1 MSTNLVGIGNS
12 QVPTNAMLGGLAYQD
27 PAHANLTEVEI
38 ENIASIKAKTNDT
51 AVDVFVYDTRKD
63 SDGGAWR
70 KRTSHTSWYNEEP
83 SATRGARKEFPAVAI
98 LVASSSAL
106 TIYDADDPNLSM
118 WMVFTSTNTTW
129 LKHTSSGPNS
139 VVARNGN
146 VVTCGGGNPGRLS
159 VVNFVSDNGYVT
171 EPGYTYRHNWIET
184 RNSTGVG
191 GSDANDTVN
200 PRHIVNIT
208 CNDVAITVL
217 PNAPTDIDTGLPI
230 PTIAVATDGGV
241 SVLKDDGTVVDIKR
255 TSDDDVHH
263 VAFDDDRVIMSMEL
277 GAIYVATIPSADQS
291 GNPNGAWS
299 VYGTYS
305 ANSSGTNYP
314 KVLGNANSD
323 ALVSMKDH
331 IFANSGSNGSYDEY
345 KGLSILSQ
353 NISSS
358 GNGMVAWI
366 KKDFNTGWMH
376 GDCKGAWLADTDD
389 TNITGGNLVS
399 NGFDWTGA
407 SGSQSSTAPNNWT
420 GGNGA
425 TFATDGATY
434 IRLYNENDGGAG
446 PNSYMTQSFTT
457 VVGKTYKYSVTQMHH
472 ATITVYVRIGTSAN
486 GTQVSGGQSWVS
498 SSSESVKY
506 VHGTFTATAT
516 TTYISLGIVSGS
528 HNYSVGWDEVI
539 VSLLDVDRTTHKNPL
554 HVFATITKEPVA
566 TGAELVSYSGYTYNN
581 YLSAYGATAP
591 GTGEFSVIA
600 WIKPG
605 TNGSGTGN
613 YLHLFNLSTS
623 TTGGQSRSSGF
634 TLKMATNGSGGYSP
648 YFYNADGTN
657 NKGTYNTNNR
667 IPLGAWSQLIGMR
680 RGGKAYIYL
689 NGELMIA
696 GNTWSTNLTD
706 TYLSI
711 FRAPGFTAEN
721 GGDAKVALL
730 RYSTTA
736 PTDEQIKKMYND
748 EKKLFAENAKC
759 TLYGSS
765 NEVTAVAYDDSN
777 DTLHVGTSGGRSE
790 FVGLNRINNTT
801 TAVTTAI
808 SASNGLVAEQ

>member
-1 MSTNLVGIGNS
+1 MPNLVGIGNS

-38 ENIASIKAKTNDT
+38 ENIAAIKAKTADT

-70 KRTSHTSWYNEEP
+70 YRTQHTSWYNEGEGQY
-83 SATRGARKEFPAVAI
+83 RGARKEFPAVAVI
-98 LVASSSAL
+98 VASTSGL
-106 TIYDADDPNLSM
+106 TIYDADDPNCSM
-118 WMVFTSTNTTW
+118 WMVIVKDNDNW
-129 LKHTSSGPNS
+129 LKHTASGPNS
-139 VVARNGN
+139 VVALNGN
-146 VVTCGGGNPGRLS
+146 VVSCGGGNPGRLS
-159 VVNFVSDNGYVT
+159 VINFVSDDGYVT
-171 EPGYTYRHNWIET
+171 EPGYTYRHSWIAT

-200 PRHIVNIT
+200 PRHIVNST
-208 CNDVAITVL
+208 CNGVAITVL
-217 PNAPTDIDTGLPI
+217 PNAPIDSGTGLPI

-241 SVLKDDGTVVDIKR
+241 SVIKDDGTVVDLKR

-263 VAFDDDRVIMSMEL
+263 VAFDDDRVLMYMEL

-299 VYGTYS
+299 VYGSFS
-305 ANSSGTNYP
+305 ANTSGTNHPTILAY
-314 KVLGNANSD
+314 GAG
-323 ALVSMKDH
+323 AGLVSMKDH
-331 IFANSGSNGSYDEY
+331 TFAAAGYNESYDEY
-345 KGLSILSQ
+345 KGLSILAQ
-353 NISSS
+353 DVSSS
-358 GNGMVAWI
+358 GNGMAAWI

-376 GDCKGAWLADTDD
+376 GDCKGVWLADTDD

-399 NGFDWTGA
+399 NGFDWAGA
-407 SGSQSSTAPNNWT
+407 SGTQSSTAPNNWT

-425 TFATDGATY
+425 TFKTDGATY

-446 PNSYMTQSFTT
+446 PNSFMTQSFTT

-472 ATITVYVRIGTSAN
+472 ATITVYVRIGTSSN
-486 GTQVSGGQSWVS
+486 GTEVSGGQSWVS
-498 SSSESVKY
+498 SSSESTKY

-516 TTYISLGIVSGS
+516 TTYISLGIVSGT

-554 HVFATITKEPVA
+554 HVFATITKTAVA

-591 GTGEFSVIA
+591 GTGDFSVIA

-613 YLHLFNLSTS
+613 YLHLFNLSTP
-623 TTGGQSRSSGF
+623 TTGGQSRGAGF
-634 TLKMATNGSGGYSP
+634 VLKMATNGSGGYSP
-648 YFYNADGTN
+648 YFYNADGSN
-657 NKGTYNTNNR
+657 NKGTYDTNNR

-711 FRAPGFTAEN
+711 FRAPGFSTEV
-721 GGDAKVALL
+721 GGDAKVALV